1 MGTDRKYDRDE
12 MVPAICLRLATGK
25 EPMTVICRDLDIP
38 VRTVNQWRQEDKE
51 IALQFDEAR
60 DMGYDAIAADC
71 LEIADDGSRDYMT
84 LADGREVPD
93 HDHISR
99 SKLRIE
105 TRMKLLAKW
114 DPKRY
119 GDKTAIDHTSSDG
132 TMTPKGLG
140 DFYASLQKP
149 AEDASTDA

>member
-1 MGTDRKYDRDE
+1 MSAERKYDRDT

-25 EPMTVICRDLDIP
+25 EPMTVICRDLDVP
-38 VRTVNQWRQEDKE
+38 VRTVNQWRKDDRE

-105 TRMKLLAKW
+105 TRLKLLAKW

-119 GDKTAIDHTSSDG
+119 GDKQQLEHTGPGGGPILTSPVSAEELRSLAA
-132 TMTPKGLG
+132 GLA
-140 DFYASLQKP
+140 DKV
-149 AEDASTDA
+149 

>member
-1 MGTDRKYDRDE
+1 MGADRKYDRDE
-12 MVPAICLRLATGK
+12 MVPAICLRLSTGK

-38 VRTVNQWRQEDKE
+38 VRTVNQWRKDDAD

-84 LADGREVPD
+84 LADGREVLD

-105 TRMKLLAKW
+105 TRLKLLAKW

-119 GDKTAIDHTSSDG
+119 GEKTAIDHTSSDG

-140 DFYASLQKP
+140 DFYASLPKP
-149 AEDASTDA
+149 NPDPSTDA

>member
-1 MGTDRKYDRDE
+1 MGAERKYDRDV

-25 EPMTVICRDLDIP
+25 EPMTVICRELDVP
-38 VRTVNQWRQEDKE
+38 VRTVNQWRQEDAE

-71 LEIADDGSRDYMT
+71 MEIADDGSRDYMT

-105 TRMKLLAKW
+105 TRLKLLAKW

-119 GDKTAIDHTSSDG
+119 GDKTAVDLTSSDG
-132 TMTPKGLG
+132 SMTPKGLN
-140 DFYASLQKP
+140 DFYAGV
-149 AEDASTDA
+149 AASSVKTDS